1 MKRVLLT
8 LLLGLLS
15 LGVWGQACK
24 CQDKGGTEAC
34 KPVYN
39 GKTLGVLGGL
49 GPAASADFM
58 RLLVV
63 KAPATVDQEHPRVI
77 LLSQPQTP
85 NRNDF
90 IFGVGDD
97 PEPALWSGLQLLSS
111 WGADILCVTCNTA
124 HYYID
129 HFRSRLDKPLVHIID
144 ETVGAARERSPE
156 GAWLTA
162 TLGTIKAGIFQDNAA
177 RSGYAFVVPDEE
189 TRNEVQEVINIVKAG
204 RYEEAGALM
213 RAVCLKLWSVRD
225 IPVVAACTEIPIA
238 YGYTGLPAEKCISS
252 LEALADACIRELYD

>member
-1 MKRVLLT
+1 MKRFLILASALLA
-8 LLLGLLS
+8 LS
-15 LGVWGQACK
+15 LGVAGQTPK
-24 CQDKGGTEAC
+24 
-34 KPVYN
+34 YN

-90 IFGVGDD
+90 IFGVGED
-97 PEPALWSGLQLLSS
+97 PEPALRSGLELLTD

-129 HFRSRLDKPLVHIID
+129 HFKDSLKRPLVHIID
-144 ETVGAARERSPE
+144 ETVRAARERSPE

-177 RSGYAFVVPDEE
+177 RSGYSFVVPDEE
-189 TRNEVQEVINIVKAG
+189 TKNEVQEVINTVKAG

-213 RAVCLKLWSVRD
+213 KAICLKLWSVRN
-225 IPVVAACTEIPIA
+225 IPIVAACTEIPIA
-238 YGYTGLPAEKCISS
+238 YGYTGLPAEGCISS

>member
-1 MKRVLLT
+1 MKRVLLA

-15 LGVWGQACK
+15 LGVWGQAYK

-90 IFGVGDD
+90 IFGVGED

-189 TRNEVQEVINIVKAG
+189 TRNEVQEVINTVKAG
-204 RYEEAGALM
+204 RYKEAGALM

-238 YGYTGLPAEKCISS
+238 LS
-252 LEALADACIRELYD
+252 LIHI

>member
-1 MKRVLLT
+1 MKRFLILASALLA
-8 LLLGLLS
+8 LS
-15 LGVWGQACK
+15 LGVAGQTPK
-24 CQDKGGTEAC
+24 
-34 KPVYN
+34 YN

-90 IFGVGDD
+90 IFGVGED
-97 PEPALWSGLQLLSS
+97 PEPALRSGLELLTD

-129 HFRSRLDKPLVHIID
+129 HFQDSLKRPLVHIID
-144 ETVGAARERSPE
+144 ETVRAARER
-156 GAWLTA
+156 
-162 TLGTIKAGIFQDNAA
+162 
-177 RSGYAFVVPDEE
+177 
-189 TRNEVQEVINIVKAG
+189 
-204 RYEEAGALM
+204 
-213 RAVCLKLWSVRD
+213 
-225 IPVVAACTEIPIA
+225 
-238 YGYTGLPAEKCISS
+238 
-252 LEALADACIRELYD
+252 

>member
-1 MKRVLLT
+1 MKRVLLA

-15 LGVWGQACK
+15 LGVWGQAYK

-90 IFGVGDD
+90 IFGVGED

-189 TRNEVQEVINIVKAG
+189 TRNEVQEVINTVKAG

-225 IPVVAACTEIPIA
+225 SPVVAACTEIPIA